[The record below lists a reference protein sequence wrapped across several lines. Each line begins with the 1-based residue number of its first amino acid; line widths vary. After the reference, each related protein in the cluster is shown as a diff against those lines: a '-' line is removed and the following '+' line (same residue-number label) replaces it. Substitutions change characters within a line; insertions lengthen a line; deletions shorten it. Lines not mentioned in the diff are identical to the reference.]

1 MLSMLCLM
9 LHSNQIS
16 ESNNNIIFSPIW
28 HNSNIK
34 VEKKS
39 MFYKEWYKKGVKIVK
54 DLLHNDGSFLSKS
67 DFEKRFNL
75 NKVCFMQY
83 I

>member
-1 MLSMLCLM
+1 MLCLM

-39 MFYKEWYKKGVKIVK
+39 MFYKEWYKKSVKIVK